1 MMNYR
6 NAKHISAGRIDCEI
20 EHPVYGWIP
29 FTCDPEDTGA
39 VFDVAA
45 LYAVM
50 ISDKKTAAYVPP
62 SQAELDAEQAALV
75 RDTRNGILTSTVDP
89 IVSNP
94 LRWAEMSAA
103 KKTAWAAYRRAL
115 LDVPQQNGF
124 PNAVIWPTAP
134 EA

>member
-1 MMNYR
+1 MN
-6 NAKHISAGRIDCEI
+6 
-20 EHPVYGWIP
+20 
-29 FTCDPEDTGA
+29 
-39 VFDVAA
+39 
-45 LYAVM
+45 L
-50 ISDKKTAAYVPP
+50 
-62 SQAELDAEQAALV
+62 AEV
-75 RDTRNGILTSTVDP
+75 RDGVVVNIILVDPDNVPIFCADWPEATQDCQIGGGYVDNKYIPLPEPPVTADEARAQRNGILTSTVDP